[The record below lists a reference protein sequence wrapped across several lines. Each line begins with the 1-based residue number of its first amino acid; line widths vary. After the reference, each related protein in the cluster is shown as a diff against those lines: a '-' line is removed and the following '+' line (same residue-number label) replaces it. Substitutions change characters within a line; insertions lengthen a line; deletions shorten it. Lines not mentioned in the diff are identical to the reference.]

1 VGDDSSSGVA
11 IFAAPFTETLL
22 VVAQA
27 TSALKSAMTLHV
39 VSAVFALGIAM
50 TLFVVC
56 WLYYRLGR
64 SPWYW

>member
-11 IFAAPFTETLL
+11 IIAAPFTETLL

-27 TSALKSAMTLHV
+27 TLDLKSAM

-56 WLYYRLGR
+56 WLYYHLGR
-64 SPWYW
+64 SPSYW